1 MFLFTIFDFFLPT
14 YLKNIILNKSYY
26 KMPKCDFCKS
36 DFHDKS
42 TLNKHQRNSKYCIKI
57 QLERDPTKLIEQIIF
72 ECDFCHKKLTSKY
85 TLKSHLVICKTK
97 LKQEKDTV
105 AFLEMKEKLQTMEKE
120 VERLKEKPTTTIINS
135 STTNTNN
142 NYGSILNCLTQ
153 QAVQE
158 SFKNYSLK
166 DLKAT
171 DNQRKLADMT
181 IQNFLTGPENPVY
194 ACTDRSRNKFVF
206 TDEENNETEDPNAFI
221 LRTLIY
227 RGVKPVIKELY
238 NEQLVFLHSEL
249 ARSLR
254 KDDAALIAISHED
267 IKELKDAYAQINILK
282 NGADYI
288 SQLSRCLPSSI
299 KDRLI
304 KDRQRERLHLDSGL
318 DSDEEFERQLQL
330 QIRKI
335 GDYTASELARWK
347 KYYKDTGVMKG
358 PKEMWDNPKHK
369 QEFINF
375 LQEDGVVLPVVSK
388 GDSL

>member
-1 MFLFTIFDFFLPT
+1 ML
-14 YLKNIILNKSYY
+14 S
-26 KMPKCDFCKS
+26 
-36 DFHDKS
+36 
-42 TLNKHQRNSKYCIKI
+42 QRNHSSNIWY
-57 QLERDPTKLIEQIIF
+57 R
-72 ECDFCHKKLTSKY
+72 CDFCHKKLTSKY

>member
-1 MFLFTIFDFFLPT
+1 
-14 YLKNIILNKSYY
+14 
-26 KMPKCDFCKS
+26 
-36 DFHDKS
+36 
-42 TLNKHQRNSKYCIKI
+42 
-57 QLERDPTKLIEQIIF
+57 
-72 ECDFCHKKLTSKY
+72 LTSKY

>member
-1 MFLFTIFDFFLPT
+1 MPSKFIKCH
-14 YLKNIILNKSYY
+14 LKIWHLI
-26 KMPKCDFCKS
+26 KMPSCDFCHS
-36 DFHDKS
+36 DFNDKS
-42 TLNKHQRNSKYCIKI
+42 TLNRHQRTSKTCIKI
-57 QLERDPTKLIEQIIF
+57 QEQQNPGKAIEKTIF
-72 ECDFCHKKLTSKY
+72 TCDYCKKELSRAH
-85 TLKSHLVICKTK
+85 TLKGHLIICKTK
-97 LKQEKDTV
+97 LKQEKEKEEKKE
-105 AFLEMKEKLQTMEKE
+105 FPEIKEMKEKLETMEKE

-135 STTNTNN
+135 STTNTNTNN

-171 DNQRKLADMT
+171 NNQRKLADMT

-267 IKELKDAYAQINILK
+267 IKELKDAYAKINILK
-282 NGADYI
+282 DGADYI
-288 SQLSRCLPSSI
+288 SQLSKCLPSSI

-335 GDYTASELARWK
+335 GDYTASELERWK

-375 LQEDGVVLPVVSK
+375 LQEDGVVPPIFSK